1 MFVQSVFFR
10 DALEEEEPGK
20 ISSDIAKFHGA
31 GFFFFIY
38 LIIYLI
44 LPFPN
49 AYASVSVDSS
59 VSF

>member
-31 GFFFFIY
+31 VFFFIY
-38 LIIYLI
+38 LIAYLI
-44 LPFPN
+44 LQFPN
-49 AYASVSVDSS
+49 AYASVSVDRS